1 MRMAGG
7 DAAKAERIFEG
18 YMQGVANRL
27 ERMGAKYG
35 VEIQPATNAN
45 GRVWNFVQFRQ
56 GGGWTDKLYA
66 FPGSRRLDAG
76 ITDLTKA
83 PNEFGLRPL
92 VSGFDITLDRAKP
105 NIVQYY
111 QEYFGKIPIFDLR
124 LR

>member
-1 MRMAGG
+1 MASG

-35 VEIQPATNAN
+35 VEIQPAANAN

-56 GGGWTDKLYA
+56 GVGWTDKLYA

-76 ITDLTKA
+76 ITDLTQA